1 MTMKVQN
8 STGKVLKWWAGVFDY
23 ECFIM
28 VQIRPQRAE
37 RNQIDTTDSFV
48 TVRDDKDEI

>member
-1 MTMKVQN
+1 MKVQN
-8 STGKVLKWWAGVFDY
+8 STGKVFLIWRTDVFDY

-37 RNQIDTTDSFV
+37 GNQIDTTDSVV